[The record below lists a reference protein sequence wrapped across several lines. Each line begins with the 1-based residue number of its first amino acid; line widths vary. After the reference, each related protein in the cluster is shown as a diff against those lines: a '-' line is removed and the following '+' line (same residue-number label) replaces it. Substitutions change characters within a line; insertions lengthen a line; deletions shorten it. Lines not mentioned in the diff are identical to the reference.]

1 MNKTDNND
9 KRSQDKLFFEGL
21 AENDN
26 SMLLKVPMSDI
37 HNHSTKGC
45 SRSWLGVQLG
55 VDLPAPPE
63 RFNGLAGMQEWFT
76 STIKPYCSGR
86 DGIVKRWEGS
96 FAEAERNNIVRL
108 AMNFGTAEIELAGG
122 MSEFRSLIESFHQK
136 YCPDTV
142 FEPEITYVA
151 LSNIDEEL
159 SRIDQYLSSGFFRSI
174 DVCGGEDLRPFE
186 DFRPLYRKAEEYHLI
201 KRMHV
206 GESGTAEDVRRAV
219 DILGLDEVHHGIG
232 AAGSKEV
239 MRFLADNRIQLN
251 VCPSSNVML
260 GYAPSYKE
268 HPIKL
273 LYENG
278 VSVTINTD
286 DLLIFDSSIENEYL
300 ILYCEG
306 VLTATQL
313 NEIRLNGLR
322 TAKYD

>member
-1 MNKTDNND
+1 M
-9 KRSQDKLFFEGL
+9 
-21 AENDN
+21 
-26 SMLLKVPMSDI
+26 
-37 HNHSTKGC
+37 
-45 SRSWLGVQLG
+45 QLG

-96 FAEAERNNIVRL
+96 FAEAKRNNIVRL
-108 AMNFGTAEIELAGG
+108 AMNFGPAEIELAGG
-122 MSEFRSLIESFHQK
+122 MSEFRPLIESFHQK

-232 AAGSKEV
+232 AAGSEEV
-239 MRFLADNRIQLN
+239 MRFLSDNRIQLN
-251 VCPSSNVML
+251 VCPSSNVLL
-260 GYAPSYKE
+260 GYASSYKD

-278 VSVTINTD
+278 VRVTINTD
-286 DLLIFDSSIENEYL
+286 DLLIFDSSIENEYML
-300 ILYCEG
+300 LYREG
-306 VLTATQL
+306 VFTATQL
-313 NEIRLNGLR
+313 NEIRLSGLR
-322 TAKYD
+322 TA